1 MPVPS
6 TQLIHAGVNR
16 ECKMD
21 VGRAKRKLAAVCLPP
36 PLRPPI
42 GILRPLINPVIPSVL
57 AISIRATAKPNAV
70 GWDKIWFYLAK
81 QRKGDQ
87 LWNSRE

>member
-1 MPVPS
+1 MSVEPS
-6 TQLIHAGVNR
+6 ESLQQFACR
-16 ECKMD
+16 RRC
-21 VGRAKRKLAAVCLPP
+21 ALP
-36 PLRPPI
+36 LEF
-42 GILRPLINPVIPSVL
+42 LRPLINPVIPSVL